1 MNIKKMDIKDGNK
14 KKEIGEMMDD
24 HQALLWN
31 KAESRPAADAM
42 IKLPTALMTSNTNK
56 IERERGVGL
65 KLLLCG
71 PEITIEQRLR
81 LQKLAPSTQP
91 QCPLFCSLFII
102 NQ

>member
-1 MNIKKMDIKDGNK
+1 
-14 KKEIGEMMDD
+14 MMDD

-56 IERERGVGL
+56 IERERGGGL

-91 QCPLFCSLFII
+91 QCPLLCSLFII